1 MKLNSIILQ
10 AAAQLLLLAIQGVL
24 YIGIQ
29 YFQKDYHDMQRAI
42 DRRIPVLPQAIFAYV
57 LWYPLIAV
65 YPLYLYTLSKEDYH
79 IYMAAIIA
87 DIIISII
94 IYYIYPSSFERPE
107 APKKGLSG
115 KIFRLIRFGNY
126 RGLNCMP
133 SMHCS
138 MCFIVMLSAVSC
150 CIIAVSMKL
159 LLCILCCMIIFST
172 IFTKQHVILD
182 LAAAIPLAAVC
193 FLIGRGLY
201 FAVI

>member
-1 MKLNSIILQ
+1 
-10 AAAQLLLLAIQGVL
+10 
-24 YIGIQ
+24 
-29 YFQKDYHDMQRAI
+29 MQRAI
-42 DRRIPVLPQAIFAYV
+42 DRRIPVLPQAIFAYI

-65 YPLYLYTLSKEDYH
+65 YPLYIYTLSKEDYR

-107 APKKGLSG
+107 APKEGLSG
-115 KIFRLIRFGNY
+115 KVFRLIRFGNY

-150 CIIAVSMKL
+150 GIIAVSMKL